1 MPGAA
6 PNGIADALGIANPG
20 GGPLAEIWMGAHPS
34 APSTAIVDGS
44 RVGLDELVRRDP
56 AAALGPKV
64 LEKLGPTLPF
74 LFKVLS
80 AGTPLSI
87 QAHPSKRKA
96 QLGYERENLGGIP
109 VDAAERNYR
118 DPNHKPEMAVALT
131 RFELICG
138 FRPVAEIIANM
149 RLAAPGEF
157 ERSLERLERDP
168 SRVELS
174 VFFYGLVSA
183 DARSRSSLLD
193 SAAKKI
199 AEALDAGSV
208 PADRADA
215 FRWVLK
221 IMEFFPGDVG
231 AIMPLILNHV
241 VLEPGQAAFIAPGEL
256 HAHLTG
262 TCLEIMAN
270 SDNVI
275 RGALTPEIRRP
286 ARARLGAQL
295 QSGKAA
301 SGPAFRPRAVRGG
314 VPDLRARFRDVTDIG
329 RAGATLS
336 KELAGTGDP
345 ALRRGEGRDCLPRRA
360 WRETSAQARR
370 HCLRGRRRLRLRDLA
385 RRRPRRRELGSPRL
399 SRLRA
404 RHSVTIWADGD
415 SLQAEL
421 RALLCRRANREAA
434 AAAAEDRATRFR
446 AVFVAA
452 RMPPLDMGP
461 GVEAIVVADDADSR
475 IAADSKAGDLAVTR
489 DLPLAERLAEKG
501 LRVLNDRGEVFT
513 AENARERRSL
523 RDRAVELRALGLA
536 PESPRGSSWGA
547 RELRAFADALDREI
561 AKAIK
566 KF

>member
-1 MPGAA
+1 M
-6 PNGIADALGIANPG
+6 
-20 GGPLAEIWMGAHPS
+20 
-34 APSTAIVDGS
+34 
-44 RVGLDELVRRDP
+44 RRDP

-275 RGALTPEIRRP
+275 RGALTPKFVDLPELVSVLSFNPEKLPPVLPSVLAPCEEEYPI
-286 ARARLGAQL
+286 
-295 QSGKAA
+295 
-301 SGPAFRPRAVRGG
+301 F
-314 VPDLRARFRDVTDIG
+314 VPDFEMSRISVG
-329 RAGATLS
+329 
-336 KELAGTGDP
+336 P
-345 ALRRGEGRDCLPRRA
+345 
-360 WRETSAQARR
+360 
-370 HCLRGRRRLRLRDLA
+370 GRRY
-385 RRRPRRRELGSPRL
+385 RRS
-399 SRLRA
+399 SRGPE
-404 RHSVTIWADGD
+404 I
-415 SLQAEL
+415 
-421 RALLCRRANREAA
+421 LLCGAGRVEIACPDEPGASLVLKRGDTA
-434 AAAAEDRATRFR
+434 
-446 AVFVAA
+446 FVAA
-452 RMPPLDMGP
+452 DACDYEISPVDGP
-461 GVEAIVVADDADSR
+461 GDANSEALVY
-475 IAADSKAGDLAVTR
+475 
-489 DLPLAERLAEKG
+489 
-501 LRVLNDRGEVFT
+501 
-513 AENARERRSL
+513 
-523 RDRAVELRALGLA
+523 
-536 PESPRGSSWGA
+536 
-547 RELRAFADALDREI
+547 RAFVPVI
-561 AKAIK
+561 P
-566 KF
+566 